1 MKEQQSFK
9 GRIKRLLITMCAI
22 FAFSEIT
29 AIMGIIGI
37 GNKVLQICLHV
48 AILAVIV
55 VVATKGY
62 QFLAVNL
69 IDPLI
74 EMDHAVKGL
83 AKGDLSVEVT
93 YQSDNELGTLADSLR
108 QTSGMLKALLADLTA
123 ILGEFRKGNFNV
135 RSEHPEAYIGDFE
148 ILLSELL
155 ALIQGFSDTMKNID
169 NAADQVAEGSNDL
182 AMSSQDLAQG
192 ATDQAASIQKLLATV
207 MEVTNQV
214 QENTETTEKAH
225 NNAKIIGEQAKI
237 SQGKMKELTDAMET
251 IKDTSSEISNII
263 VDIEEIASQT
273 NLLSLNAAIEAA
285 RAGEAGKG
293 FAVVADQIRKLAEDS
308 ANSAVTTKEL
318 IDKSIREVQRGNEI
332 TEQTAGSLN
341 SVIDEMDNIVQAV
354 ANIRSASEQQAASV
368 KEIEKG
374 FESIN
379 AVVENNSAAAE
390 ETSATSEEL
399 SAQAA
404 ALKGMV
410 EHFQLREDK

>member
-9 GRIKRLLITMCAI
+9 KKIKYLFTLLCII
-22 FAFSEIT
+22 FAVSEVS
-29 AIMGIIGI
+29 AILGVLGI
-37 GNKVLQICLHV
+37 GNAIVQIIFRVLV
-48 AILAVIV
+48 LAVII

-62 QFLAVNL
+62 KTLSANMV
-69 IDPLI
+69 DPLI

-83 AKGDLSVEVT
+83 AVGDLSVEVT
-93 YQSDNELGTLADSLR
+93 YESDNELGTLAESLR
-108 QTSGMLKALLADLTA
+108 QTASMMKALLADLTS

-135 RSEHPEAYIGDFE
+135 QSQHPEAYIGDFSVLLE
-148 ILLSELL
+148 ELLS
-155 ALIQGFSDTMKNID
+155 LIQGFSDTMKNID
-169 NAADQVAEGSNDL
+169 NAADQVAEGADGL
-182 AMSSQDLAQG
+182 AMSSQELAQG
-192 ATDQAASIQKLLATV
+192 AADQAASIEELLATV
-207 MEVTNQV
+207 TEVTDQV
-214 QENTETTEKAH
+214 QENTATTMKAH
-225 NNAKIIGEQAKI
+225 DNAKIIGEQAKI

-251 IKDTSSEISNII
+251 IKETSSEISNII

-285 RAGEAGKG
+285 RAGDAGKG

-332 TEQTAGSLN
+332 TEQTAESLN
-341 SVIDEMDNIVQAV
+341 SVISEMDNIVLAV
-354 ANIRSASEQQAASV
+354 ANIRTASEKQAVSV
-368 KEIEKG
+368 SEIEKG
-374 FESIN
+374 FEAIS

-399 SAQAA
+399 SAQAY

-410 EHFQLREDK
+410 EHFQLREQ

>member
-9 GRIKRLLITMCAI
+9 EKIKRLFIIMCAI
-22 FAFSEIT
+22 FAFSEVT
-29 AIMGIIGI
+29 AIVGILGI
-37 GNKVLQICLHV
+37 GNRVIHICLHV
-48 AILAVIV
+48 LMLGVIIV
-55 VVATKGY
+55 IATKGY

-74 EMDHAVKGL
+74 EMDHAVKDL

-93 YQSDNELGTLADSLR
+93 YESDNELGTLADSLR
-108 QTSGMLKALLADLTA
+108 QTSGMLKELLADFTV
-123 ILGEFRKGNFNV
+123 ILGEFRTGNFNV
-135 RSEHPEAYIGDFE
+135 KSEHPEAYIGDFKV
-148 ILLSELL
+148 LLTELV

-192 ATDQAASIQKLLATV
+192 ATDQTAAIQRLLASVT
-207 MEVTNQV
+207 EVTSQV
-214 QENTETTEKAH
+214 QENTATTEKAH
-225 NNAKIIGEQAKI
+225 DNAKVIGEQAKI
-237 SQGKMKELTDAMET
+237 SQGKMKELTAAMET

-332 TEQTAGSLN
+332 TEQTAESLN
-341 SVIDEMDNIVQAV
+341 SVISEMDNIVLAV
-354 ANIRSASEQQAASV
+354 ANIRSASEQQAVSV

-374 FESIN
+374 FEAIS

-399 SAQAA
+399 SAQSA

-410 EHFQLREDK
+410 EHFQLREG